1 MKSQTSRMLLGS
13 ALAAVAATLLIGCT
27 KTPEAAPMTP
37 APATTIGTQVD
48 DTVVTAGVKTAL
60 LADADIKS
68 FDISVATVKGEV
80 QLSGMVNNQG
90 QIDQAAQIARA
101 VAGTSG
107 VKNDLTI
114 KP

>member
-1 MKSQTSRMLLGS
+1 MKTHTSRMLLGT
-13 ALAAVAATLLIGCT
+13 ALATLATTLLIGCNKAPDT
-27 KTPEAAPMTP
+27 TAAVPTPP
-37 APATTIGTQVD
+37 TTMGTQVD
-48 DTVVTAGVKTAL
+48 DTVITTSVKSAL
-60 LADADIKS
+60 LADPDIKS